1 LRRAGLLICLAL
13 AVSASAVAIA
23 APPGATTNAA
33 TDVTATTA
41 TLNGTVVTDGATTY
55 HFEWGP
61 TTAYGSSSPETSVTG
76 GGPNGK
82 SVSDQIAGLQPSTT
96 YHFRIVARNAEGP
109 TNGADM
115 TFTTP
120 AAGPNDNVLSI
131 AKNPK
136 TVTFGNPVTIS
147 GRLTGPNSG
156 GVTVELESTEFP
168 YTTPFRNVATTTTA
182 PNGDYSFTQTPQRNT
197 RYRAIAR
204 TNPRTQSADIAVGV
218 RRRVSLRIGDQTPTR
233 GQRVRFSGTV
243 TPGADGKVALIQRRT
258 SDGWKTLSTPTLV
271 ATTPVNGVARSKY
284 ARRIRIRRG
293 GLYRTVVRKQG
304 NEYVTGKSRRKRIR
318 VQ

>member
-1 LRRAGLLICLAL
+1 VRRAGLLICLAL
-13 AVSASAVAIA
+13 VAGVAAVATA

-33 TDVTATTA
+33 TAVTATTA
-41 TLNGTVVTDGATTY
+41 ELNGTVVTDGATTY
-55 HFEWGP
+55 HFEWGT

-76 GGPNGK
+76 GGPSGK
-82 SVSDQIAGLQPSTT
+82 SVSDRIAGLQPSTT
-96 YHFRIVARNAEGP
+96 YHFRIVAKNADGV

-120 AAGPNDNVLSI
+120 AAGANDNVLTI
-131 AKNPK
+131 AKDPR

-147 GRLTGPNSG
+147 GRLTGPG
-156 GVTVELESTEFP
+156 AAGETVELESTEFP
-168 YTTPFRNVATTTTA
+168 YTTPFRSAGTATTDA
-182 PNGDYSFTQTPQRNT
+182 NGNYSFTVTPQRNT

-218 RRRVSLRIGDQTPTR
+218 RRRVSLRIGDRTPER
-233 GQRVRFSGTV
+233 GDRVRFAGTV
-243 TPGADGKVALIQRRT
+243 TPAADGKVALLQRRT
-258 SDGWKTLSTPTLV
+258 RRGWRTISTPTLV
-271 ATTPVNGVARSKY
+271 STTAAGTTTRSKY

-304 NEYVTGKSRRKRIR
+304 NEYVTGKTRRKRITVR
-318 VQ
+318 